1 MKKKHISCFFHYY
14 PLHISSF
21 GRKFSRTNMKNTNRI
36 YNGLVRLPIYPS
48 LKKAEIIRV
57 IKEVE
62 RFNLMKI

>member
-1 MKKKHISCFFHYY
+1 MKKKNISCFFHYF

-21 GRKFSRTNMKNTNRI
+21 GKKFSRTSMKNTNRI